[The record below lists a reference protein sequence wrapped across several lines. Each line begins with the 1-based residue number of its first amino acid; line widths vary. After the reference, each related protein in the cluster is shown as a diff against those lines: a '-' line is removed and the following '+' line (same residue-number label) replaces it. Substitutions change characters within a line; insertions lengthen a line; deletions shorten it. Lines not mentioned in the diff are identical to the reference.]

1 MHVRIQTS
9 DRTKIYLDEPT
20 PRLSMCVC
28 TYSSYTEVTYAR
40 THSFPNECTCTY
52 EQVTVFFKEKKKSTK
67 LQNLKAQPIYQ
78 NAESVVLISLPRHQE
93 EMKSNNGS
101 RSQGVLLMAV
111 QESEQ
116 EGEDQGEKIP
126 NHSSLLIT
134 SHVVIFT
141 LDIVDT
147 GGPFPCRA
155 RDHSK
160 FDPASL
166 ESPRQMDKAFEINTI
181 LLRGHIFS

>member
-1 MHVRIQTS
+1 MNIHMNS
-9 DRTKIYLDEPT
+9 
-20 PRLSMCVC
+20 
-28 TYSSYTEVTYAR
+28 
-40 THSFPNECTCTY
+40 N
-52 EQVTVFFKEKKKSTK
+52 VFFFLKKKN
-67 LQNLKAQPIYQ
+67 LQSLKTSKPQSSANLSKCG
-78 NAESVVLISLPRHQE
+78 SVVLLSLPRHQE

-111 QESEQ
+111 QQSEQ
-116 EGEDQGEKIP
+116 EGEDQGENRP

-134 SHVVIFT
+134 SHVLILT

-155 RDHSK
+155 RDHPK

-166 ESPRQMDKAFEINTI
+166 ESPRQMDEAFEINTI
-181 LLRGHIFS
+181 PLRGHIFS